1 MQNNLIPDLIFR
13 GTNALL
19 PTARRCSL
27 TGVCKHSLLLFLFL
41 CLEHYCIQWRS
52 SSPKGAHM
60 DLWVLWKAKAIGGFL
75 KSLLSLCSIW
85 LVVSCFML
93 LTSTFVSEEIST
105 ASFKCYILQRFWF
118 WLEHLVVHLEIKV
131 IYGSCRILMFLRLK
145 SICLTTTRQ
154 GDE

>member
-1 MQNNLIPDLIFR
+1 MKNNLIPNSIFK
-13 GTNALL
+13 GTNVLL
-19 PTARRCSL
+19 PTVRRCSL
-27 TGVCKHSLLLFLFL
+27 TGVCKHCLFLFL
-41 CLEHYCIQWRS
+41 CLEHCCIQCRS
-52 SSPKGAHM
+52 STPKGTHM
-60 DLWVLWKAKAIGGFL
+60 DLGVLWKAKAIGGFL
-75 KSLLSLCSIW
+75 NSLLSLCSIW